1 MPYDDENPSYEEK
14 YGDDSGYDHENETEA
29 QACRRMADMLRE
41 VPGGIDEVIDYLYGR
56 ANELEA

>member
-1 MPYDDENPSYEEK
+1 
-14 YGDDSGYDHENETEA
+14 
-29 QACRRMADMLRE
+29 MADMLRE